1 MTEHSAVNGGGDA
14 RAIRRVNLNRLGAA
28 CRWDFIDFN
37 GAQRRRDGIGL
48 IEKLENLNTLVKTNG
63 ESGKREDKDGR
74 SASSRLVWNVC
85 VLVNQT
91 WDRSSVRHLS
101 IDGDERAADHLA
113 QFLSVRPRV
122 SFLALFSSICASLL
136 HPCASIWNS

>member
-1 MTEHSAVNGGGDA
+1 M
-14 RAIRRVNLNRLGAA
+14 RAIRRINLNRLAAA
-28 CRWDFIDFN
+28 CRWDFIDSN
-37 GAQRRRDGIGL
+37 GAQRRRDGIEL

-63 ESGKREDKDGR
+63 DGGKREDKDGR

-85 VLVNQT
+85 VLVNRT
-91 WDRSSVRHLS
+91 WDRPSVRHLS

-122 SFLALFSSICASLL
+122 SLALFRPVCASLL
-136 HPCASIWNS
+136 HPCPRVFGIRNAECLSLFSVR